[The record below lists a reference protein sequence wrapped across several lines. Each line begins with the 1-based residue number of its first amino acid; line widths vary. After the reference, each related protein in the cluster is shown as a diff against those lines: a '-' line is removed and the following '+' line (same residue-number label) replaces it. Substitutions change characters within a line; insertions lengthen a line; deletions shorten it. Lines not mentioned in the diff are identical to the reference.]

1 MGTAGSAG
9 FNSLATMSVFCPT
22 RVGVMGKAL
31 HSQWIC
37 IQCLLNVRGN
47 IEFTFALKHGAH
59 VLKNI
64 PPHSEFSQQA
74 PKNLELS
81 YPIAYIRCRWR
92 CGLGLGRVLWSQRA
106 KAVLWVSPRVFH
118 LGNMSPGALNAANCP
133 LSVERQDGH

>member
-9 FNSLATMSVFCPT
+9 FNSLATMSVFCPS

-47 IEFTFALKHGAH
+47 IEFTFTLKHGAR

-64 PPHSEFSQQA
+64 PPRSEFSQQA
-74 PKNLELS
+74 PNRPRTQLS
-81 YPIAYIRCRWR
+81 SWYRWR
-92 CGLGLGRVLWSQRA
+92 CGLGLGRVLWGQRA
-106 KAVLWVSPRVFH
+106 KVILWISLWGFH
-118 LGNMSPGALNAANCP
+118 LGNMSPGVLNAANCP
-133 LSVERQDGH
+133 LSVERQGGH